1 MLLEFLPMVKPE
13 SFFKGPTVNLQ
24 NERCALDVEQ
34 RLELILRGTEEVITQ
49 DELKQLLETTPS
61 PKAYWGF
68 EPSGGMHIG
77 TGLVCGGKI
86 KDMVDAGCQF
96 TVFLADWHAWINN
109 KLGGD
114 LENIR
119 LCAEYFKRCFTG
131 LGISPDKATYRLGS
145 ELEST
150 IDYWEKVVRIA
161 KSNSTKRILR
171 ALPIMG
177 REMDTEDIETAA
189 LFYPCMQAADI
200 FQLDLDIACA
210 GIDQRKAHIIAR
222 ESAQRLQR
230 KKPVS
235 VHTPLLL
242 SLFGGSQRQPGTGT
256 SGDLDEN
263 PRFDFE
269 IGSKMAKSI
278 PGSAILV
285 HDQPEQIGEKIR
297 SSYCPPRD
305 TQNNPVLDIVRLIL
319 IPQMG
324 SLEVERPAKYGGSIR
339 FGKYTD
345 VEKAYALGQLHPQD
359 LKDSVAKALSA
370 RLEGVRKELE
380 KDPELLRRITAME
393 ITR

>member
-1 MLLEFLPMVKPE
+1 MDA
-13 SFFKGPTVNLQ
+13 
-24 NERCALDVEQ
+24 ERRLD
-34 RLELILRGTEEVITQ
+34 LILRGTEEVITE
-49 DELKQLLETTPS
+49 DELKHLLDTTAS

-86 KDMVDAGCQF
+86 KDMAEAGCNF
-96 TVFLADWHAWINN
+96 TIFLADWHAWINN

-119 LCAEYFKRCFTG
+119 LCGEYFKRCFMG
-131 LGISPDKATYRLGS
+131 LGILSENVTYRFGS
-145 ELEST
+145 EIEGGL
-150 IDYWEKVVRIA
+150 DYWEKVIRIA
-161 KSNSTKRILR
+161 KSNSAKRIRR

-177 REMDTEDIETAA
+177 REDTEDIETAA

-222 ESAQRLQR
+222 ESAQKLQR

-242 SLFGGSQRQPGTGT
+242 SLLGGSQVVPGTGT
-256 SGDLDEN
+256 PDSLDEN
-263 PRFDFE
+263 PKYDSE
-269 IGSKMAKSI
+269 IGSKMAKSV
-278 PGSAILV
+278 PGSTILV
-285 HDQPEQIGEKIR
+285 HDEPEEIR
-297 SSYCPPRD
+297 DKMRSAYCPPREIRD
-305 TQNNPVLDIVRLIL
+305 NPVLDIIRLVL

-324 SLEVERPAKYGGSIR
+324 CLVVERPAKYGGNAR
-339 FGKYTD
+339 FERYDD
-345 VEKAYALGQLHPQD
+345 VEKAYSRGELHPQD
-359 LKDSVAKALSA
+359 LKSAVARLLSD
-370 RLEGVRKELE
+370 RLEGVRQEFK
-380 KDPELLRRITAME
+380 KDPKLLRLVKDME

>member
-1 MLLEFLPMVKPE
+1 M
-13 SFFKGPTVNLQ
+13 
-24 NERCALDVEQ
+24 DIEQ
-34 RLELILRGTEEVITQ
+34 RLQLISRGAEEVITE
-49 DELKQLLETTPS
+49 DELRQLLETTSS

-96 TVFLADWHAWINN
+96 TIFLADWHAWINN
-109 KLGGD
+109 KLGGN

-119 LCAEYFKRCFTG
+119 LCGEYFKQCFTG
-131 LGISPDKATYRLGS
+131 LGIPPDKVLYRLGS
-145 ELEST
+145 ELESSM
-150 IDYWEKVVRIA
+150 DYWEKVLRIA
-161 KSNSTKRILR
+161 KANSAKRIRR

-177 REMDTEDIETAA
+177 REMDTEDVETAA

-222 ESAQRLQR
+222 ESAQKLQR

-235 VHTPLLL
+235 IHTPLLM
-242 SLFGGSQRQPGTGT
+242 SLFGGSEYYSRTGAPGE
-256 SGDLDEN
+256 LDEN

-269 IGSKMAKSI
+269 IGSKMAKSV

-285 HDQPEQIGEKIR
+285 HDQPEQIRDKVR
-297 SSYCPPRD
+297 SAFCPPRE
-305 TQNNPVLDIVRLIL
+305 TENNPVLDIVRLIL
-319 IPQMG
+319 LPQMG
-324 SLEVERPAKYGGSIR
+324 SLEVQRPAKYGGNVG
-339 FGKYTD
+339 FEKY
-345 VEKAYALGQLHPQD
+345 EEIKSAYASGQLHPED
-359 LKDSVAKALSA
+359 LKDSVARSLSD

-380 KDPELLRRITAME
+380 KDPEFLSRITAME

>member
-1 MLLEFLPMVKPE
+1 M
-13 SFFKGPTVNLQ
+13 
-24 NERCALDVEQ
+24 DVET
-34 RLELILRGTEEVITQ
+34 RLNLILRGAEEVITE
-49 DELKQLLETTPS
+49 DELKQLLERNAS

-86 KDMVDAGCQF
+86 KEMVDAGCDF
-96 TVFLADWHAWINN
+96 TIFLADWHAWINN
-109 KLGGD
+109 KLGGN

-119 LCAEYFKRCFTG
+119 VCGEYFKRCFTG
-131 LGISPDKATYRLGS
+131 LGIPPEKVTYRLGS

-150 IDYWEKVVRIA
+150 ADYWEKVIRIA
-161 KSNSTKRILR
+161 KSNSAKRIRR

-222 ESAQRLQR
+222 ESAQKLQR

-235 VHTPLLL
+235 IHTPLLP
-242 SLFGGSQRQPGTGT
+242 SLFGGSQYSSGTGAP
-256 SGDLDEN
+256 GDLDEN

-269 IGSKMAKSI
+269 IGSKMAKSM
-278 PGSAILV
+278 PGTAVLV
-285 HDQPEQIGEKIR
+285 HDQPEQIREKIR
-297 SSYCPPRD
+297 SAFCPPREIE
-305 TQNNPVLDIVRLIL
+305 NNPVLDIVRLIL
-319 IPQMG
+319 LPQMG
-324 SLEVERPAKYGGSIR
+324 SVQIERPAKYGGNVR
-339 FGKYTD
+339 FEKY
-345 VEKAYALGQLHPQD
+345 EEISKAYASDQLHPQD
-359 LKDSVAKALSA
+359 LKDGVARALSE
-370 RLEGVRKELE
+370 RLQGVRQELAR
-380 KDPELLRRITAME
+380 DPQLASRIMAME

>member
-1 MLLEFLPMVKPE
+1 
-13 SFFKGPTVNLQ
+13 
-24 NERCALDVEQ
+24 LDTEQ
-34 RLELILRGTEEVITQ
+34 RLDLILRGTEEVITE
-49 DELKQLLETTPS
+49 DELNQLLETTAS

-77 TGLVCGGKI
+77 TGLICGGKI
-86 KDMVDAGCQF
+86 RDMIDAGCKF

-119 LCAEYFKRCFTG
+119 VCGEYFKRCFMG
-131 LGISPDKATYRLGS
+131 LGIPSQNVTYRLGS
-145 ELEST
+145 EIEGGL
-150 IDYWEKVVRIA
+150 DYWEKVIRIA
-161 KSNSTKRILR
+161 KSNSAKRIRR

-177 REMDTEDIETAA
+177 REDEEDIETAA

-222 ESAQRLQR
+222 ESAQKLQR

-242 SLFGGSQRQPGTGT
+242 SLLGGQQAAMGAQAPG
-256 SGDLDEN
+256 SLDEN
-263 PRFDFE
+263 PKYDSE
-269 IGSKMAKSI
+269 IGSKMAKSV

-285 HDQPEQIGEKIR
+285 HDEPEEIR
-297 SSYCPPRD
+297 DKMRSAYCPPREVKD
-305 TQNNPVLDIVRLIL
+305 NPVLDIVRLVL
-319 IPQMG
+319 MPQIG
-324 SLEVERPAKYGGSIR
+324 SLEIERPAKYGGKTR
-339 FGKYTD
+339 FEKYED
-345 VEKAYALGQLHPQD
+345 VEKAYLRGELHPQD
-359 LKDSVAKALSA
+359 LKSSVTKSLSE
-370 RLEGVRKELE
+370 RLAGVRQELK

>member
-1 MLLEFLPMVKPE
+1 M
-13 SFFKGPTVNLQ
+13 
-24 NERCALDVEQ
+24 EQ
-34 RLELILRGTEEVITQ
+34 RLQLISRGAEEVITE

-96 TVFLADWHAWINN
+96 TIFLADWHAWINN

-114 LENIR
+114 LQNIR
-119 LCAEYFKRCFTG
+119 LCAEYFKQCFTG
-131 LGISPDKATYRLGS
+131 LGIPPDKITYRLGS
-145 ELEST
+145 ELESSM
-150 IDYWEKVVRIA
+150 DYWEKVVRIA
-161 KSNSTKRILR
+161 KSNSTKRIRR

-222 ESAQRLQR
+222 ESAQKLHR

-235 VHTPLLL
+235 IHTPLLM
-242 SLFGGSQRQPGTGT
+242 SLFGGSEYYSRTAAPGE
-256 SGDLDEN
+256 LDEN

-285 HDQPEQIGEKIR
+285 HDPPEQIRDKIR
-297 SSYCPPRD
+297 SAYCPPRETED
-305 TQNNPVLDIVRLIL
+305 NPVLDIVRLIL
-319 IPQMG
+319 MPQMG
-324 SLEVERPAKYGGSIR
+324 SLEIQRPAKYGGNIR
-339 FGKYTD
+339 FEKY
-345 VEKAYALGQLHPQD
+345 EEIKSAYASGQLHPQD
-359 LKDSVAKALSA
+359 LKDSVAKSLSD
-370 RLEGVRKELE
+370 RLEGVRRELG
-380 KDPELLRRITAME
+380 KDPELLGHITAME

>member
-1 MLLEFLPMVKPE
+1 LD
-13 SFFKGPTVNLQ
+13 T
-24 NERCALDVEQ
+24 ERRLD
-34 RLELILRGTEEVITQ
+34 LILRGTEEVITE
-49 DELKQLLETTPS
+49 DELKQLLETTSS

-86 KDMVDAGCQF
+86 KDMVDAGCKF

-119 LCAEYFKRCFTG
+119 LCGEYFKRCFMG
-131 LGISPDKATYRLGS
+131 LGILSENVIYRFGS
-145 ELEST
+145 EIERSL
-150 IDYWEKVVRIA
+150 DYWEKVIRIA
-161 KSNSTKRILR
+161 KSNSAKRIRR

-177 REMDTEDIETAA
+177 REDAEDIETAA

-222 ESAQRLQR
+222 ESAQKLQR
-230 KKPVS
+230 RKPIS
-235 VHTPLLL
+235 LHTPLLL
-242 SLFGGSQRQPGTGT
+242 SLLGGPQVAPGAAAPG
-256 SGDLDEN
+256 SLDEN
-263 PRFDFE
+263 PKYDAE
-269 IGSKMAKSI
+269 IGGKMAKSA

-285 HDQPEQIGEKIR
+285 HDEPEEIHDKMR
-297 SSYCPPRD
+297 SAYCPPREIKD
-305 TQNNPVLDIVRLIL
+305 NPVLDIVRLVL

-324 SLEVERPAKYGGSIR
+324 GLEIERPAKYGGNTR
-339 FGKYTD
+339 FEKYED
-345 VEKAYALGQLHPQD
+345 VEKTYSRGELHPQD
-359 LKDSVAKALSA
+359 LKSSVTKSLSD
-370 RLEGVRKELE
+370 RLEGVRQELK
-380 KDPELLRRITAME
+380 KDPELLRRIKAME